1 MDFIRKTHT
10 VVPFLVAMF
19 AAVAGMPTNV
29 FQVCRR
35 NVGTLEI
42 EPWLNR
48 STAAIA
54 RAVSAVA
61 SWMVA
66 LLQLRS
72 PAFCAAA
79 VILALM
85 VADLSASHATL
96 GVLAAVVPV
105 ATMTDIAQLRAERTQ
120 MVREAEALSG
130 ADGTFETDAA
140 RAAGDKARSDFD
152 AKMARVREI
161 DARISELEKQP
172 APAPTPAT
180 AVNADAIRAE
190 ERARSTTITELCRK
204 FGIDD
209 ARRDEMISNGTTL
222 ADARKLIVDTLA
234 AKSDATATNSQVRL
248 NEDASDKFA
257 RGVTAWLAIKGGATA
272 LVARAVNPKAP
283 DTVTFEPGEFRG
295 MTLVEIARRSL
306 ELAGIRPEPDKMRM
320 VAQAFTRI
328 TQSTSDFPNI
338 LENVMGKILL
348 GSYATQPDTWS
359 AWCGRSTV
367 PDFRASNRYR
377 MGSFGALDAVSETG
391 EFKNKS
397 IPDAEKATI
406 TAATKGNIINV
417 SRQMIVNDDM
427 GAFTSLLTMLGR
439 AAGLSVES
447 DAYALLLQ
455 NGGLGPTQTDAQ
467 PLFHANRSNV
477 GSGAA
482 LSAAALDADAAIM
495 AAQTDPSG
503 NEILNLTPSVLLVAR
518 GLRGQANVINESQ
531 YDPDSTA
538 NKAINRP
545 NVARGFFEK
554 IVGTARLTG
563 TRRYMFANP
572 SQYPVFEV
580 AFLEGQETP
589 VLETQN
595 GWRVDGA
602 EMKVRFDYG
611 VAAVD
616 FRGAVT
622 DAGQ

>member
-1 MDFIRKTHT
+1 MDLIRKTHT
-10 VVPFLVAMF
+10 VVPLLVAMF

-35 NVGTLEI
+35 NVGTLEV

-48 STAAIA
+48 SSAALT
-54 RAVSAVA
+54 RAVSAV
-61 SWMVA
+61 SNWMLA
-66 LLQLRS
+66 LLQLRA
-72 PAFCAAA
+72 PAVCAAA
-79 VILALM
+79 VILALL
-85 VADLSASHATL
+85 VADLSASHLAIG
-96 GVLAAVVPV
+96 GVLTAIVVPV
-105 ATMTDIAQLRAERTQ
+105 ATITDVAQLRTERATL
-120 MVREAEALSG
+120 VREAEALSG
-130 ADGTFETDAA
+130 ADGKFETEAAKAAGETA
-140 RAAGDKARSDFD
+140 RASFD
-152 AKMARVREI
+152 GKMARVREI
-161 DARISELEKQP
+161 DARIAELEKQP
-172 APAPTPAT
+172 APAAAP
-180 AVNADAIRAE
+180 VNADAIRAE
-190 ERARSTTITELCRK
+190 ERARVTTITELCRK
-204 FGIDD
+204 FGIAD
-209 ARRDEMISNGTTL
+209 AKRDEMIMNGSTL
-222 ADARKLIVDTLA
+222 DAARKQIVDTLA
-234 AKSDATATNSQVRL
+234 AASDATATSTQVRMG
-248 NEDASDKFA
+248 EDASDKFS

-272 LVARAVNPKAP
+272 LVARAMNPKAP

-338 LENVMGKILL
+338 LENVMYKILL

-359 AWCGRSTV
+359 AWCKRSTV
-367 PDFRASNRYR
+367 SDFRASNRYR
-377 MGSFGALDAVSETG
+377 MGSFGALETVGENG

-406 TAATKGNIINV
+406 TASTKGNIINV

-427 GAFTSLLTMLGR
+427 GAFTSMLTMLGR

-455 NGGLGPTQTDAQ
+455 NGGLGPTQSDAQ
-467 PLFHANRSNV
+467 PLFHANRANV
-477 GSGAA
+477 GAGAA
-482 LSAAALDADAAIM
+482 LSAAALDANAAIM

-503 NEILNLTPSVLLVAR
+503 NEILNLQPAVLLVAR
-518 GLRGQANVINESQ
+518 GLKGQADVINESQ
-531 YDPDSTA
+531 YDPDATA

-545 NVARGFFEK
+545 NVARGFFK
-554 IVGTARLTG
+554 TIVGTARLTG
-563 TRRYMFANP
+563 TRRYLFADP

-580 AFLEGQETP
+580 AFLEGQESP

-616 FRGAVT
+616 FRGGVT
-622 DAGQ
+622 DAG